1 MARDTTS
8 SQGPTMRREGEEEG
22 KAEARWGAVEG
33 IKEIDN
39 SHAINLLR
47 TYMISCHFAILCVF
61 VLCTPFQIFLLV
73 VMVAILILRSK
84 CINFKITVT
93 NVPISL
99 IMTHSQIHTVPA
111 QYVPALCL
119 GTLVPRQKMLHMN

>member
-1 MARDTTS
+1 MARATTS
-8 SQGPTMRREGEEEG
+8 SQGPTMRGEGEEEEEEV

-39 SHAINLLR
+39 YSHALNLLR
-47 TYMISCHFAILCVF
+47 TYMISCHFVILCVF
-61 VLCTPFQIFLLV
+61 VLCTPFKIFLLV

-99 IMTHSQIHTVPA
+99 IMTHSQIHTV
-111 QYVPALCL
+111 L
-119 GTLVPRQKMLHMN
+119 